1 MLLFTHS
8 VLCVVSN
15 LSLFLQKKKKE
26 KVGDRAAVESLEV
39 KLKKRA
45 ETLDLCLEQKTKD
58 MKQRDKKVNDNL
70 DNNFY

>member
-1 MLLFTHS
+1 MG
-8 VLCVVSN
+8 N
-15 LSLFLQKKKKE
+15 
-26 KVGDRAAVESLEV
+26 RAAVESLEV